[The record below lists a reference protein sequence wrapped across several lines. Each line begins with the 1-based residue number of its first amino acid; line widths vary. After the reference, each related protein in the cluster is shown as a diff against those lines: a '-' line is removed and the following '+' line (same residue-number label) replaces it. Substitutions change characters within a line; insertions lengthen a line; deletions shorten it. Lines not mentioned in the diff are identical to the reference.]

1 MDTRETGDIL
11 GECVEKHA
19 YMIYIFY
26 HFLFFLLFY
35 IWFMCQCPMNNNALA
50 FILKF

>member
-1 MDTRETGDIL
+1 MDTRERGDIL

-19 YMIYIFY
+19 YIYT
-26 HFLFFLLFY
+26 FFVFAIL
-35 IWFMCQCPMNNNALA
+35 WFMCQCPMNNSALA